1 MKLIIPTI
9 FAHTKKQ
16 FNERLK
22 KLLPI
27 AKELHIDFMD
37 VKFVKAKGVNIE
49 DITNLKKY
57 RSVFEAHLIVMNPSQ
72 YVLALKKNGFKKIIF
87 HYEAVKDK
95 DKILGLIYYI
105 KNKGM
110 KAIIAINPET
120 IIDKIK
126 DFLHEIDGVLL
137 MGVYPGKEK
146 QEFISGVYNKIKSL
160 RKINKKIIIQIDG
173 GVNISNIKK
182 LNNVGVNYIN
192 SGSFINDSDN
202 PKKALKELEKAFN
215 QHQ

>member
-37 VKFVKAKGVNIE
+37 GKFVKAKGVNIE
-49 DITNLKKY
+49 DIPNLKKY
-57 RSVFEAHLIVMNPSQ
+57 RTVFEAHLMVMNPSQ

-126 DFLHEIDGVLL
+126 DFFHEIDGVLL
-137 MGVYPGKEK
+137 MGVHPGREH
-146 QEFISGVYNKIKSL
+146 QRFITKVYGKIKKL
-160 RKINKKIIIQIDG
+160 RKMNKKIKIQVDG
-173 GVNISNIKK
+173 GINFKTAKK
-182 LNNVGVNYIN
+182 LRKVGVDILN
-192 SGSFINDSDN
+192 SGSFISEAEDS
-202 PKKALKELEKAFN
+202 KKALKELKEASG
-215 QHQ
+215 